1 MGSIVT
7 CDQWP
12 AKMFTLTKIHLSK
25 AIYRQLVYLNFLYSE
40 KVECSHYAIAG
51 NATVVNYQP
60 LTIYLKN
67 H

>member
-1 MGSIVT
+1 MKNCTRSRNE
-7 CDQWP
+7 
-12 AKMFTLTKIHLSK
+12 KL
-25 AIYRQLVYLNFLYSE
+25 LYSE